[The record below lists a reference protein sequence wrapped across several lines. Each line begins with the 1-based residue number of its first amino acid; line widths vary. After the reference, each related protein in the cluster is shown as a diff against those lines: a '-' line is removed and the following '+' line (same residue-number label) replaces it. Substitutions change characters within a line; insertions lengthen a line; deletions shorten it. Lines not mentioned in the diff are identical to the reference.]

1 MSPKSLSDAVETHAS
16 NLPTSGW
23 TRRAVI
29 LGTGG
34 ALFGG
39 ILVRSTSGV
48 QASVTTEELVADGDE
63 ITSHDGSI
71 DALPVE
77 PTIGIA
83 WEGLNSASSNPTLT
97 ITVATD
103 GESDLSIYDESV
115 TLDGTNGEKS
125 LEIESVDLLD
135 AGWAA
140 ETFEAPDDASTQET
154 TVDVTVS
161 LTGEDIDE
169 TVTDS
174 FTVIVHNHPA
184 SVDVGGTIETE
195 IESDEAV

>member
-1 MSPKSLSDAVETHAS
+1 MSIPDAVEQRTAH
-16 NLPTSGW
+16 LTDGGW
-23 TRRAVI
+23 KRRAVL

-39 ILVRSTSGV
+39 VLVRSSSGV
-48 QASVTTEELVADGDE
+48 RASVTTEELVAEGDE
-63 ITSHDGSI
+63 MTSHDGSI

-83 WEGLNSASSNPTLT
+83 WEGLNAETSEPTLT
-97 ITVATD
+97 VTVATD
-103 GESDLSIYDESV
+103 GESELSIHDESV
-115 TLDGTNGEKS
+115 TLEGTNGDKT

-135 AGWAA
+135 AGWQA

-154 TVDVTVS
+154 AVEVTVS
-161 LTGEDIDE
+161 LVGDDIDE

-174 FTVIVHNHPA
+174 LTVTVHNHPA
-184 SVDVGGTIETE
+184 SVDVGGTIDTE